1 MAKKENLKIVAD
13 DFVDVTRFAYDEG
26 VNVEMTGQ
34 MFYALMRIVGNLA
47 NEEVKWMYQINPLSL
62 AETAKQDNMVNVISN
77 EGVTYFNILG
87 EMEMLHTKNI
97 KDGKTVDVEEL
108 QAKMQEK
115 INSIIQKGSEEVGN
129 VEVDTKTNPK
139 QATVVKL
146 KKSKRGE

>member
-129 VEVDTKTNPK
+129 VEVDTKTKPK